1 MKFAPDRI
9 ERMIRLSVILIFSV
23 HFINANSQPSE
34 PQDTISRILK
44 GSLILIKDFKYF
56 ITKDT
61 TISIPTNLIKS
72 RYIPDKGTVIFYDSL
87 KNKASKTL
95 FTKALFD
102 LVIVRPD
109 TVDQQKIINKSD
121 DRFKAFSGV
130 RIRKITIQ
138 RLNAFGANV
147 SNPGYYQP
155 TGTEKILNE
164 THVNTRENVIRKNL
178 IFNEGDSISPLKLA
192 DNERILRQLPY
203 IEDARIIVVPVS
215 AEEADIIVITKDVYS
230 LGASYS
236 FRGKNR
242 GSFWLFDKNLIGSG
256 HEFQIEVPYSVNSS
270 DSPGIGLTYYLNNIK
285 KSFANLTLSY
295 YNGLG
300 KRSYGGSLIRNL
312 VSSET
317 KYAGG
322 ITINQMYTSANLDTL
337 PVPAPLYYNYQDYWL
352 QRSFLVDRNTVTRI
366 IGGIRFINDNIFE
379 RPQINPDSYYALQK
393 KEDFLGS
400 IAFSR
405 QKFYKT
411 NLVYSYGRAE
421 DIPYGGLFRITGGAE
436 RNEFKNRAY
445 LAADGAFGGSLP
457 SIGYFQYSAGIGA
470 FLRSGSTEQGVLTTQ
485 LMYISNLSISGEF
498 KLRNFVTID
507 FTRGFSRYTDEYI
520 TILKEN
526 GFTGFSNDSLRGGQ
540 RVRLSLESVLFT
552 PGSYLGFHFAFFGF
566 ADMAFLAG
574 TKQIISNGAFVTGIG
589 VGLRIRNDNLVFN
602 TFQIRLGFFP
612 NAPEYTEQ
620 TNLIISG
627 EQQLVPTTFVPGPPA
642 LIPYR

>member
-9 ERMIRLSVILIFSV
+9 ERMIRLSVILIISV
-23 HFINANSQPSE
+23 YSINANSQQLNP
-34 PQDTISRILK
+34 PDTISRISK
-44 GSLILIKDFKYF
+44 GSLIQMKDFKYF
-56 ITKDT
+56 ITRDT
-61 TISIPTNLIKS
+61 VINIPANLVKRISLH
-72 RYIPDKGTVIFYDSL
+72 DKRTVIFYDSL
-87 KNKASKTL
+87 KIKASKTL

-109 TVDQQKIINKSD
+109 SGSQEKIINKSD
-121 DRFKAFSGV
+121 DRFKAFRGV
-130 RIRKITIQ
+130 RIRHITIQ
-138 RLNAFGANV
+138 RLDAFGANV
-147 SNPGYYQP
+147 SNPGYFQP
-155 TGTEKILNE
+155 TGTEKFLNE
-164 THVNTRENVIRKNL
+164 THIKTRENIIRKNL
-178 IFNEGDSISPLKLA
+178 VFSEGDTISPLKLSE
-192 DNERILRQLPY
+192 NERILRQLPY
-203 IEDARIIVVPVS
+203 IDDARIIVVPVS
-215 AEEADIIVITKDVYS
+215 SDEADIIVVTKDVYS
-230 LGASYS
+230 VGASYT
-236 FRGKNR
+236 FRGTTK

-256 HEFQIEVPYSVNSS
+256 HEFQIEIPYSVNSS
-270 DSPGIGLTYYLNNIK
+270 DSPGIGLTYYMNNIR

-300 KRSYGGSLIRNL
+300 KRSYGGSIIRNL
-312 VSSET
+312 VTSET

-337 PVPAPLYYNYQDYWL
+337 PVPAPLYYNYQDYWV
-352 QRSFLVDRNTVTRI
+352 QRSFLVDRNSATRI

-393 KEDFLGS
+393 KELLLGS

-411 NLVYSYGRAE
+411 NLVYSYGRTE
-421 DIPYGGLFRITGGAE
+421 DMPYGALFRITGGAE

-445 LAADGAFGGSLP
+445 LSADGAIGGSLP

-470 FLRSGSTEQGVLTTQ
+470 FLRSGSTEQGVLATN
-485 LMYISNLSISGEF
+485 LLYVSNLSILGRY
-498 KLRNFVTID
+498 KIRNFVTID

-520 TILKEN
+520 SILKEN
-526 GFTGFSNDSLRGGQ
+526 GFTGFRNDSLRGGQ
-540 RVRLSLESVLFT
+540 RVTLSLESVVFT
-552 PGSYLGFHFAFFGF
+552 PGSYLGFHFALFGF

-574 TKQIISNGAFVTGIG
+574 TRQIISNGAFVTGIG
-589 VGLRIRNDNLVFN
+589 AGLRIRNDNLVFN

-612 NAPEYTEQ
+612 NSPEYTKQ

-627 EQQLVPTTFVPGPPA
+627 EQQLQPTTFDPGPPA